1 METGYKVMRTEIM
14 RDLRLKSDD
23 FRLEAEIAAK
33 VLKRGERIYE
43 VPVSYLGRTYEEG
56 KKMKPSQG
64 FYAIL
69 TLLRYRF
76 WD

>member
-1 METGYKVMRTEIM
+1 
-14 RDLRLKSDD
+14 
-23 FRLEAEIAAK
+23 
-33 VLKRGERIYE
+33 

-69 TLLRYRF
+69 ALLKYRF
-76 WD
+76 LN